1 MLSRRV
7 LLIALAGAPL
17 AACNTA
23 QGEGPQ
29 LAASADLTNSFAT
42 LPGEPEK
49 VSAVELARGRPELS
63 RALVPYKGEERP
75 GTVIVRT
82 NERKLYLVLGDSK
95 AIRYPVGVG
104 RAGKQWQGRAS
115 VEGKHV
121 DPAWAPP
128 DEIKRDNP
136 RLPDVI
142 AGGSPRNPMGPRA
155 LTLSG
160 GEQYAIHG
168 TNRPHSVGTFATYG
182 CIRMFNE
189 DIVDLFDRVNVG
201 TEVLV
206 TL

>member
-1 MLSRRV
+1 VLSRRI
-7 LLIALAGAPL
+7 LLVALAGAPL

-23 QGEGPQ
+23 QTDAPQ
-29 LAASADLTNSFAT
+29 LAASGDLTNSFAA
-42 LPGEPEK
+42 LPPELEN
-49 VSAVELARGRPELS
+49 VSAIELARGRAELS
-63 RALVPYKGEERP
+63 RALVPYKGDERA
-75 GTVIVRT
+75 GTIIVRT
-82 NERKLYLVLGDSK
+82 NERKLYLVLGDGK

-104 RAGKQWQGRAS
+104 RAGKQWQGRAA

-128 DEIKRDNP
+128 EEIKRDNP

-142 AGGSPRNPMGPRA
+142 PGGSPRNPMGPRA

-168 TNRPHSVGTFATYG
+168 TNRPHSVGAFATYG
-182 CIRMFNE
+182 CIRMYNE
-189 DIVDLFDRVNVG
+189 DIIDLFDRVNVG